1 MIKKEKTKR
10 AAPSPSSVIDV
21 KCTPSV
27 GVLRVHLCRCFFT
40 GPCPA
45 SGARVGATVVCP
57 WSTVVPCTAGRN
69 TNFPARAS
77 ARPWVEQRKTVTLLC
92 VSVCHPSIHQLATQR
107 QSLSSEL
114 VRCCGRGFCPFWP
127 GPCVCVCVCVFQT
140 TRFPK
145 RWVMAAAN
153 HIYRMCV
160 IPWVVARGATR
171 RRGSRHNN
179 GRDGT

>member
-114 VRCCGRGFCPFWP
+114 VRCRGRGFCPFWP
-127 GPCVCVCVCVFQT
+127 GPCVCVCVCVSDNPISQT
-140 TRFPK
+140 MGDGCRKSHLPHVCNSLGRCSWRHQT
-145 RWVMAAAN
+145 
-153 HIYRMCV
+153 
-160 IPWVVARGATR
+160 
-171 RRGSRHNN
+171 SRVPS
-179 GRDGT
+179 